1 MAARADG
8 CRLYPA
14 RASYVQRAFRR
25 LYLVAMLNYIWAG
38 LIIFSLV
45 FALIADVRDLTRDT
59 YRNHQPLPVTVV
71 FPDGYD
77 PAARRIDVEV
87 RLDTT
92 RLRAFYGQ
100 PVAASASYAGTLV
113 QTKEGRQLRF
123 AEGAD
128 LPAPLSTIRD
138 VTSSRDHDLRG
149 PVAFTAAPGDTAIA
163 TAVTFGRVRFVK
175 LQAIAQAA
183 LDFAETAVTIALGL
197 IGVMALWLGLLR
209 IAEKSG
215 LINSIVRLVYPV
227 IRPLFPGVPRDH
239 PALGVIVLNLSANML
254 GLGNAATPL
263 GIKAMEELQTLNPTD
278 DTATDDMVMLLAMNT
293 ASVQIVPPVLLVAIM
308 GLQINQLFFSI
319 LIVTACSLT
328 IAIVTAKVMARM
340 RRYRATSPTAGLPP
354 PDAPP
359 TS

>member
-1 MAARADG
+1 
-8 CRLYPA
+8 
-14 RASYVQRAFRR
+14 
-25 LYLVAMLNYIWAG
+25 MLNYIWAG
-38 LIIFSLV
+38 LIIFSLL
-45 FALIADVRDLTRDT
+45 FALVADTRDLSRDT
-59 YRNHQPLPVTVV
+59 YRNGQPVPVQVD
-71 FPDGYD
+71 FADGYRPD
-77 PAARRIDVEV
+77 ARRLDVVV
-87 RLDTT
+87 RLDSAALA
-92 RLRAFYGQ
+92 RHYGQ
-100 PVAASASYAGTLV
+100 PLALDASYPGVLV
-113 QTKEGRQLRF
+113 QTREGRQLRF

-128 LPAPLSTIRD
+128 LPEPLATIRTA
-138 VTSSRDHDLRG
+138 TSKRDNDLRG
-149 PVAFTAAPGDTAIA
+149 ALALDAAPGDTAAAA
-163 TAVTFGRVRFVK
+163 TVAFGRVRFVK

-215 LINSIVRLVYPV
+215 LIGSLVRVVYPL

-263 GIKAMEELQTLNPTD
+263 GIKAMEELQTLNPAP

-319 LIVTACSLT
+319 LIVTVCSLT
-328 IAIVTAKVMARM
+328 VAIVTAKLLART
-340 RRYRATSPTAGLPP
+340 RRYRATAPGRLPP
-354 PDAPP
+354 AAPP
-359 TS
+359 SELT